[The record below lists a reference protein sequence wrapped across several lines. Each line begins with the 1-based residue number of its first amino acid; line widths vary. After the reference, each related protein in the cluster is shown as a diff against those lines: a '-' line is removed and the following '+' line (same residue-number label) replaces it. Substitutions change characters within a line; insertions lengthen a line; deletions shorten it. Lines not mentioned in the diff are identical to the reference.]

1 LRSSRGKTSGMPL
14 SPETNIAT
22 RDTFLTTVDST
33 FTALVT
39 EIDATIRA
47 VFSDLEG
54 YISYK
59 MLMYRVGQKR
69 SDWLVAIDARGTKCV
84 TLRFFKGVDFLDT
97 ERLLRLGT
105 TTIGNLDFTT
115 SLNQVDKEHI
125 VDFTKLALAWHAHEA
140 FQKLD

>member
-1 LRSSRGKTSGMPL
+1 MPV

-22 RDTFLTTVDST
+22 RDTFLTTVDGK

-47 VFSDLEG
+47 VSSDLEG

-59 MLMYRVGQKR
+59 MMMYRVGHKR
-69 SDWLVAIDARGTKCV
+69 SDWLIAIDARGTKCV
-84 TLRFFKGVDFLDT
+84 TLRFFKGVHFADPDK
-97 ERLLRLGT
+97 LLRLGT

-115 SLNQVDKEHI
+115 SLTPSDTARI
-125 VDFTKLALAWHAHEA
+125 TDFTKQAIAWHANEA
-140 FQKLD
+140 SQK